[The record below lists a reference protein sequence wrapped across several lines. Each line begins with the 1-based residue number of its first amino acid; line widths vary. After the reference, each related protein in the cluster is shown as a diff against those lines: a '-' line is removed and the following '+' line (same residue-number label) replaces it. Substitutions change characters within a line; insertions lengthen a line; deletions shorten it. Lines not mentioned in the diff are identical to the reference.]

1 MKTVIVNT
9 ILSEEG
15 LLAIREVALLKAPFL
30 VKETSTNTTW
40 NTNGWSDCWMK
51 KVGTSGATTKTRKR
65 FSIGLLENL
74 ANELKWK
81 NIQASNELLELV
93 ALEIK
98 SRTEQYAQTQATID
112 AFNDVEIAKVWK
124 QQLNEKNSQGRRS
137 FAMQRLFKMGCT
149 LVSNGQAR
157 EFERKIESL

>member
-9 ILSEEG
+9 ILSEQG
-15 LLAIREVALLKAPFL
+15 LLAIREVALLKQPFL

-40 NTNGWSDCWMK
+40 NANGWSDCWMK
-51 KVGTSGATTKTRKR
+51 KVGTSGATSKTRKR
-65 FSIGLLENL
+65 FSVGLLENL

-81 NIQASNELLELV
+81 NIDVSNELLDLV
-93 ALEIK
+93 AKEVK

-112 AFNDVEIAKVWK
+112 SFNDVEIAAVWK
-124 QQLNEKNSQGRRS
+124 EKLKERNSQARRS
-137 FAMQRLFKMGCT
+137 FAMQRLYKMGCT

-157 EFERKIESL
+157 EFELKIKSL